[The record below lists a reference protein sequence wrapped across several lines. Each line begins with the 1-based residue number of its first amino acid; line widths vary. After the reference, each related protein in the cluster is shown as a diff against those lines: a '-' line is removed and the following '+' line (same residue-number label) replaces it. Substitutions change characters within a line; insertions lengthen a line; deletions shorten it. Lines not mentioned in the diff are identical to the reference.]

1 MTSTK
6 DKIIQVILK
15 QQKVTINELAE
26 IVGINPISVRHHIL
40 KLEGEGVVDSVEER
54 HGVGRPRR
62 VYFLTET
69 GQEKFP
75 TRYLR
80 LTNRLLERVKE
91 NFPAHVVGQLFSQM
105 GADLADDIAATQ
117 DVESLPFED
126 RLDLLKD
133 VLKDEGFSMEWEKT
147 SDAYHIHELNCPYYH
162 IGQNH
167 PEVCEVDQTLI
178 SRMLAVSATK
188 IQCLLNGDNY
198 CTYIVPFIA
207 LNDLQINPI

>member
-15 QQKVTINELAE
+15 HQKVTINDLAE

-40 KLEGEGVVDSVEER
+40 KLEGEGVVDSAEER

-69 GQEKFP
+69 GQEQFP

-91 NFPAHVVGQLFSQM
+91 NLPPEMVGQLFSQM
-105 GADLADDIAATQ
+105 GEDLADDIVSGQ
-117 DVESLPFED
+117 DVGLLPIED

-133 VLKDEGFSMEWEKT
+133 VLKDEGFQVEWERMEA
-147 SDAYHIHELNCPYYH
+147 SYQIRELNCPYFH

-167 PEVCEVDQTLI
+167 REVCEVDQTLI
-178 SRMLAVSATK
+178 SKMLAVPATK
-188 IQCLLNGDNY
+188 IQCLLDGDNY
-198 CTYIVPFIA
+198 CTYVVPFVI
-207 LNDLQINPI
+207 LNDIQTNPG

>member
-6 DKIIQVILK
+6 DKIIQIILK
-15 QQKVTINELAE
+15 HQKVTINDLAE

-40 KLEGEGVVDSVEER
+40 KLEGEGIVESAEER

-69 GQEKFP
+69 GQEHFP

-91 NFPAHVVGQLFSQM
+91 SFPPEMVGQLFSQM
-105 GADLADDIAATQ
+105 GEDLAQDIVANQ
-117 DVESLPFED
+117 DVQDLPMED

-133 VLKDEGFSMEWEKT
+133 VLKDEGFEVEWEKT
-147 SDAYHIHELNCPYYH
+147 PEAYHIRELNCPYYQ

-178 SRMLAVSATK
+178 SKMLAVPATK

-198 CTYIVPFIA
+198 CTYVVPFVA
-207 LNDLQINPI
+207 LNDLQTNLV

>member
-15 QQKVTINELAE
+15 QQKVTINELAD

-40 KLEGEGVVDSVEER
+40 RLEGEGVVDSAEER

-69 GQEKFP
+69 GQEQFP

-91 NFPAHVVGQLFSQM
+91 NFPPHIVGELFSQM
-105 GADLADDIAATQ
+105 GADLADDFVSRQ
-117 DVESLPFED
+117 DVENLPIED

-133 VLKDEGFSMEWEKT
+133 ILKDEGFSVEWEKT
-147 SDAYHIHELNCPYYH
+147 SDAYHIRELNCPYYH

-167 PEVCEVDQTLI
+167 PEVCAVDQTLI
-178 SRMLAVSATK
+178 SKMLSVSATK
-188 IQCLLNGDNY
+188 IHCLLNGDNF
-198 CTYIVPFIA
+198 CTYVVPLVA
-207 LNDLQINPI
+207 LNEVRTNPI

>member
-6 DKIIQVILK
+6 DKIVQVILR

-40 KLEGEGVVDSVEER
+40 RLEGEGIVDSAEER

-69 GQEKFP
+69 GQEQFP
-75 TRYLR
+75 TRCLR

-91 NFPAHVVGQLFSQM
+91 NFPPHIVGELFSQM
-105 GADLADDIAATQ
+105 GEDLADDIFSSQ
-117 DVESLPFED
+117 DVENLTMED

-133 VLKDEGFSMEWEKT
+133 ILKDEGFNVEWEKT
-147 SDAYHIHELNCPYYH
+147 PDAYHIRELNCPYYH

-167 PEVCEVDQTLI
+167 PEVCSVDQTLI
-178 SRMLAVSATK
+178 SRILAVSATK
-188 IQCLLNGDNY
+188 IQCLLNGDSH
-198 CTYIVPFIA
+198 CTYVVPLVA
-207 LNDLQINPI
+207 LSEVQTNPI

>member
-15 QQKVTINELAE
+15 QQKVTINDLAE

-40 KLEGEGVVDSVEER
+40 KLEGEGVVDSAEER

-62 VYFLTET
+62 VYFLTEA
-69 GQEKFP
+69 GQEQFP

-91 NFPAHVVGQLFSQM
+91 NFPSHIVGQLFSQM
-105 GADLADDIAATQ
+105 GEDLAEDIVANQ
-117 DVESLPFED
+117 DVEKLPIEA
-126 RLDLLKD
+126 RLDLLQD
-133 VLKDEGFSMEWEKT
+133 VLNSEGFSVEWEKT

-167 PEVCEVDQTLI
+167 PEVCAVDQTLI
-178 SRMLAVSATK
+178 SKMLSVSATK

-198 CTYIVPFIA
+198 CTYVVPLVA
-207 LNDLQINPI
+207 LNEIQTNPI

>member
-15 QQKVTINELAE
+15 HQKVTINELAD

-40 KLEGEGVVDSVEER
+40 KLEGEGVVDSAEER

-62 VYFLTET
+62 VYFLTES
-69 GQEKFP
+69 GQEQFP

-91 NFPAHVVGQLFSQM
+91 SFPSEVVGNLFTQM
-105 GADLADDIAATQ
+105 GEEMAEDIVSGQ
-117 DVESLPFED
+117 NMENLPIED
-126 RLDLLKD
+126 RLELLKD
-133 VLKDEGFSMEWEKT
+133 VLKDEGFQVEWEKT
-147 SDAYHIHELNCPYYH
+147 QEAYQIRELNCPYYH

-167 PEVCEVDQTLI
+167 PEICEVDQKLI
-178 SRMLAVSATK
+178 SKMLAVPATK
-188 IQCLLNGDNY
+188 IQCLLDGDSY
-198 CTYIVPFIA
+198 CTYVVPFIA
-207 LNDLQINPI
+207 LGDVQTGAI

>member
-15 QQKVTINELAE
+15 HQKVTINELAD

-40 KLEGEGVVDSVEER
+40 KLEGEGIVDSAEER

-62 VYFLTET
+62 VYFLTES
-69 GQEKFP
+69 GQEQFP

-91 NFPAHVVGQLFSQM
+91 SFPSDVVGQLFMQM
-105 GADLADDIAATQ
+105 GEEMAEDMVSGQ
-117 DVESLPFED
+117 NMESLPMED

-133 VLKDEGFSMEWEKT
+133 VLKDEGFQVEWEKT
-147 SDAYHIHELNCPYYH
+147 QEAYQIRELNCPYFH

-167 PEVCEVDQTLI
+167 PEICEVDQKLI
-178 SRMLAVSATK
+178 SKMLAVPATK
-188 IQCLLNGDNY
+188 IQCLLDGDNF
-198 CTYIVPFIA
+198 CTYVVPFIA
-207 LNDLQINPI
+207 LNDIETSAI

>member
-15 QQKVTINELAE
+15 QQKVTINDLAD

-40 KLEGEGVVDSVEER
+40 KLEGEGVVDSAEER

-69 GQEKFP
+69 GQEQFP

-80 LTNRLLERVKE
+80 LTNRLLTHVKE
-91 NFPAHVVGQLFSQM
+91 NFPADIVGQLFSQM
-105 GADLADDIAATQ
+105 GEDMADDIVATQ
-117 DVESLPFED
+117 DVGSLTIED

-133 VLKDEGFSMEWEKT
+133 VLKSEGFSVEWVKT
-147 SDAYHIHELNCPYYH
+147 PDAYHIRELNCPYFH

-178 SRMLAVSATK
+178 SKMLAVSATK

-198 CTYIVPFIA
+198 CTYVVPFIA
-207 LNDLQINPI
+207 VNEMQINPV

>member
-15 QQKVTINELAE
+15 HQKITINDLAE

-40 KLEGEGVVDSVEER
+40 KLEGEGVVDSAEER

-69 GQEKFP
+69 GQEQFP
-75 TRYLR
+75 THYLR

-91 NFPAHVVGQLFSQM
+91 SLPSELVGQLFSQM
-105 GADLADDIAATQ
+105 GEDMAEDFVSNQ
-117 DVESLPFED
+117 DMESLPIED
-126 RLDLLKD
+126 RLDLLKH
-133 VLKDEGFSMEWEKT
+133 VLKDEGFQVEWEKMPE
-147 SDAYHIHELNCPYYH
+147 AYEIRELNCPYYH

-178 SRMLAVSATK
+178 SRMLAVPATK

-198 CTYIVPFIA
+198 CTYVVPFVA
-207 LNDLQINPI
+207 LKEVETNAA

>member
-15 QQKVTINELAE
+15 HQKITINDLAD

-40 KLEGEGVVDSVEER
+40 KLEGEGVVDSAEER

-62 VYFLTET
+62 VYFLTES
-69 GQEKFP
+69 GQEQFP

-91 NFPAHVVGQLFSQM
+91 TFPQEMVEQLFSQM
-105 GADLADDIAATQ
+105 GEDMAEDIVSTQ
-117 DVESLPFED
+117 DVENLSIED
-126 RLDLLKD
+126 RLDLLQD
-133 VLKDEGFSMEWEKT
+133 LLRDEGFQVEWEKT
-147 SDAYHIHELNCPYYH
+147 TESYQIRELNCPYYH
-162 IGQNH
+162 VGQNH

-178 SRMLAVSATK
+178 SKMLAVPATK
-188 IQCLLNGDNY
+188 IQCLLNGDSY
-198 CTYIVPFIA
+198 CTYVVPFIA
-207 LNDLQINPI
+207 VNELSTNPA

>member
-15 QQKVTINELAE
+15 HQKITINDLAE

-40 KLEGEGVVDSVEER
+40 KLEGEGVVDSAEER

-62 VYFLTET
+62 LYFLTES
-69 GQEKFP
+69 GQEQFP

-91 NFPAHVVGQLFSQM
+91 SFPPEMVERLFSQM
-105 GADLADDIAATQ
+105 GEDMAEDMVSAQ
-117 DVESLPFED
+117 DVESLPIED

-133 VLKDEGFSMEWEKT
+133 LLKDEGFQVEWEKT
-147 SDAYHIHELNCPYYH
+147 PEAYEIRELNCPYFH
-162 IGQNH
+162 VGQNH
-167 PEVCEVDQTLI
+167 PEICEVDQRLI
-178 SRMLAVSATK
+178 SKMLSVPATK
-188 IQCLLNGDNY
+188 IQCLLDGDSY
-198 CTYIVPFIA
+198 CTYVVPFIA
-207 LNDLQINPI
+207 VNELATNPA

>member
-15 QQKVTINELAE
+15 HQKITINDLAE

-40 KLEGEGVVDSVEER
+40 KLEGEGVVDSAEER

-69 GQEKFP
+69 GQEQFP
-75 TRYLR
+75 THYLR

-91 NFPAHVVGQLFSQM
+91 SLPSELVGQLFSQM
-105 GADLADDIAATQ
+105 GEDMAEDFVSNQ
-117 DVESLPFED
+117 DMESLPIED
-126 RLDLLKD
+126 RLDLLKH
-133 VLKDEGFSMEWEKT
+133 VLKDEGFQVEWEKMPE
-147 SDAYHIHELNCPYYH
+147 SYEIRELNCPYYH

-178 SRMLAVSATK
+178 SRMLAVPATK

-198 CTYIVPFIA
+198 CTYVVPFVA
-207 LNDLQINPI
+207 LKEVETNAA